1 MSALHK
7 QISLKIPLPEIQE
20 HADSEVAWLKSH
32 HADDLLKLMEEFRA
46 LVYSERTSL
55 EEARSFT
62 GRLYDQMAA
71 EGGKGPPDYI
81 WFAQARTTSTRKGR
95 GLAAF

>member
-7 QISLKIPLPEIQE
+7 QNSLEIPLPEIQE

-62 GRLYDQMAA
+62 GRLLV
-71 EGGKGPPDYI
+71 
-81 WFAQARTTSTRKGR
+81 
-95 GLAAF
+95 GLEPQSLNGFSALGECAGESPALLVVDDF